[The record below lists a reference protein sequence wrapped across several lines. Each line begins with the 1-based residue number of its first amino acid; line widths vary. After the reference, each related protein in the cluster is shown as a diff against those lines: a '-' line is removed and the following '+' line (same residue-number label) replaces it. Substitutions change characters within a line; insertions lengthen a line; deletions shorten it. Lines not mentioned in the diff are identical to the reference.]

1 VDEEAPYI
9 EEAEWVLEVYHEP
22 GPGRPKLIVG
32 WAVSGFHKWES
43 GKVKPKTL
51 TDCIALIQH
60 INAVYQTPETGGVS
74 PDLYR
79 LRHFKNKKD
88 VIPAAILIAM

>member
-1 VDEEAPYI
+1 MDEEPYT
-9 EEAEWVLEVYHEP
+9 EEAEWVLEVYHEAHASWAVTQ
-22 GPGRPKLIVG
+22 RPG
-32 WAVSGFHKWES
+32 WAISGFHRRES

-60 INAVYQTPETGGVS
+60 INAVYKTPETGGVS

-79 LRHFKNKKD
+79 LRHYKNKKD

>member
-9 EEAEWVLEVYHEP
+9 EEAEWVLEVYHEASA
-22 GPGRPKLIVG
+22 GCTRPG
-32 WAVSGFHKWES
+32 WAVSGFHKRES
-43 GKVKPKTL
+43 GKVKPKTM